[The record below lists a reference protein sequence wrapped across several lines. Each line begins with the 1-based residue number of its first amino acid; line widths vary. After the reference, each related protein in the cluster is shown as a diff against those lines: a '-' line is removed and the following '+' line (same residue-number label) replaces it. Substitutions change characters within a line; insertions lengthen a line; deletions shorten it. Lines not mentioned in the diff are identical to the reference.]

1 MFKYERTERIMEIL
15 KKYKYTTVDF
25 LVRELHYS
33 PATVRRDLTYLESSG
48 LVKKSYGG
56 VSINEYAKPVI
67 IREHENTDIK
77 TKIAKR
83 AAELIKDYDSVFIDG
98 TTTTYFM
105 ADFLKNKNN
114 ITVTT
119 SNLKLATYLGENNIN
134 CYVTGG
140 KVADINMLAGS
151 YAVDMMN
158 KMSFDIGFFSV
169 SAISD
174 DGEISCYGETFLNI
188 IHTAIQRSK
197 VSVCLCDSTKLGIR
211 KMLCFETLK
220 NVDYVI
226 SNGEFSPQLIEKFP
240 DTEFITIN

>member
-1 MFKYERTERIMEIL
+1 MFKFERTERIMEIL

-25 LVRELHYS
+25 LVQELHYS
-33 PATVRRDLTYLESSG
+33 PATVRRDLTYLESNG

-56 VSINEYAKPVI
+56 VSINEHAKPVI

-77 TKIAKR
+77 TKIAKQ

-105 ADFLKNKNN
+105 AEFLKTKNN

-119 SNLKLATYLGENNIN
+119 SNLKLATFLGENKIR

-140 KVADINMLAGS
+140 IVSDTNMLTGS
-151 YAVDMMN
+151 FTLDMMN
-158 KMSFDIGFFSV
+158 KMSFDIGFFSI
-169 SAISD
+169 SALSNE
-174 DGEISCYGETFLNI
+174 GEISCDSDVFMNI
-188 IHTAIQRSK
+188 IQRVIKRSK
-197 VSVCLCDSTKLGIR
+197 VSVCLCDSTKLGVR
-211 KMLCFETLK
+211 KHLCLETLK

-226 SNGEFSPQLIEKFP
+226 SDGKFSSELVDKFP
-240 DTEFITIN
+240 DTQFISI